1 MKKTGRQKGDF
12 PGGPVVKNLPRNAG
26 DESLIPSWRTKIPQ
40 AGLCMAQLSLCT
52 TIRDCAPQQKIL
64 RVIRKIQHTTSKN

>member
-1 MKKTGRQKGDF
+1 MKKTGRQRGDF

-40 AGLCMAQLSLCT
+40 A
-52 TIRDCAPQQKIL
+52 
-64 RVIRKIQHTTSKN
+64 